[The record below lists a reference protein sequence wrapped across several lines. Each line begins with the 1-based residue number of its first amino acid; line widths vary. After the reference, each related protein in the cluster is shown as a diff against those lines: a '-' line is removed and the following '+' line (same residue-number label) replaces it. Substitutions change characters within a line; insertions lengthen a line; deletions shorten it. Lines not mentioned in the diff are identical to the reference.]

1 MDSLCILCIHDC
13 FPHPRFNL
21 LLYFIKDILLPIIQY
36 LRYERLKHLRHN
48 LWPELLLY
56 FCHDLLQDL
65 LQDLLLYLCYD
76 FLCDLLPGL
85 LHSRFPHLQCYLY
98 EDPSPPPL
106 PPPRTSSH
114 TSATPASRTSVTVCT
129 W

>member
-76 FLCDLLPGL
+76 FLCGW
-85 LHSRFPHLQCYLY
+85 SRLK
-98 EDPSPPPL
+98 
-106 PPPRTSSH
+106 RSSIG
-114 TSATPASRTSVTVCT
+114 
-129 W
+129 